1 MHLLSEAT
9 QACTTYHMP
18 QILLGGDGGC
28 VSRRSSDGGGDSG
41 DDDDEDGDGR
51 YLHYAKKLSG
61 AEREGIAHFSSQFE
75 LGALDTKQSKIIC
88 YRLVVGQDLLLLKT
102 VPIRA
107 PIIILFHEFRPRAS
121 FCAQ

>member
-61 AEREGIAHFSSQFE
+61 AERKESLTFQVSSSWGLSTPSSQ
-75 LGALDTKQSKIIC
+75 K
-88 YRLVVGQDLLLLKT
+88 
-102 VPIRA
+102 
-107 PIIILFHEFRPRAS
+107 S
-121 FCAQ
+121 FVIAWW